1 VNEEPHERW
10 ETNRVEAFSDGV
22 LAIAI
27 TLLVLEISI
36 EPDQYDHLARAI
48 VNEWPSYLAYVT
60 SFFTVGSVWIAHHGL
75 FVRLKYIDPA
85 LLRLNLVLL
94 LGAAFLPFPTGVLS
108 QSFDAGESAERV
120 AVVFYGATALV
131 IELILRSMI
140 SYAATRPELVE
151 GPAPA
156 VPRAAQGW
164 RATVGTVAYAT
175 AILVGVFIFPRA
187 AAVLYLAIALR
198 GVLVSGHEGRLSIRL
213 FR

>member
-1 VNEEPHERW
+1 VSQRW

-36 EPDQYDHLARAI
+36 EPEQYDHLARAL

-60 SFFTVGSVWIAHHGL
+60 SFFTVGSVWIAHHDL
-75 FVRLKYIDPA
+75 FARLKYIDPV

-94 LGAAFLPFPTGVLS
+94 LAAAFLPFPTAVLS
-108 QSFDAGESAERV
+108 QSFEAGESAERA

-140 SYAATRPELVE
+140 TYAATRPELVE
-151 GPAPA
+151 GPAPT
-156 VPRAAQGW
+156 VPRAAQGSWAPWPTRPRSSSGCSSSRAPPPCSTW
-164 RATVGTVAYAT
+164 RSRCVAC
-175 AILVGVFIFPRA
+175 
-187 AAVLYLAIALR
+187 
-198 GVLVSGHEGRLSIRL
+198 S
-213 FR
+213 